1 MASPLTGGAVERILN
16 GETVDKPVLQVLN
29 FKPIAGNTTDRYRLL
44 LSDGV
49 KCHTYAMLGTQL
61 NSKIIDKEI
70 ERFAV
75 VQLDKYMCNTISP
88 EKKILI
94 ILELTV
100 IANGADVGSKLGN
113 PVMPS
118 STGAAAPSDGDGASN
133 RTPASSEF
141 AASVKPPGGAQFP
154 TRNTQPAP
162 MQSSFRSNG
171 GPTSG
176 GDVVVLPICSLTPYQ
191 NKWTIR
197 ARVTNKSAIRTWN
210 NARGEGKLFSMDLLD
225 ESGEIRATAFNAECD
240 RFYDLV
246 EVNKVYYISRANL
259 KTANPK
265 FSSLK
270 NEFEMS
276 FTQET
281 AMTPCEEAAPHIP
294 TLQFNFVPIRR
305 LQEIGPDK
313 VVDVIGVCKDA
324 GTVQTVVRRAN
335 NQELKKRDVS
345 LVDKSSAEV
354 SLTLWGDQAEAF
366 DGSNNPVIAVKGVR
380 VSDFSGVSLSMIGSS
395 QLQVN
400 PDIPESHALIGWYS
414 NEGAS
419 LQTQSLSVRTGGF
432 EGAAASW
439 KHLSEAKSQKL
450 GFGDKPDYF
459 SCKASVAIVRKEN
472 CLYKAC
478 PAEKCNKKLVNLENG
493 LYRCEKC
500 NEQTSE
506 FKWRL
511 IVSAHLCDFSA
522 GQWVTCFGAEAEQ
535 LLGNTAA
542 ELGGFFEGDHERFEE
557 AVNDAAF
564 RTFIFKLRTKM
575 ETYNDESRLKTSV
588 VSINPVNYVDYTK
601 KLLKDIAEFEKVL

>member
-1 MASPLTGGAVERILN
+1 MFCETRNEDEAREREREEVPEEVETVNSRSQCADLDGLRPTVQQRTGAARRKKSLTNVVQPHRQDQTNVTRPSVQRGVVRCAPDKCDKSLQHRHGMAPNGCGNWLGNIFCKHRQMATGKILIILELTVIANGADVGSKLGNPAMPSSTGAAAPSDGDGASNRTPVSSEFAASVKPPGGAQFPAR
-16 GETVDKPVLQVLN
+16 
-29 FKPIAGNTTDRYRLL
+29 NTQRKLPAFPDAHFL
-44 LSDGV
+44 
-49 KCHTYAMLGTQL
+49 TQG
-61 NSKIIDKEI
+61 
-70 ERFAV
+70 
-75 VQLDKYMCNTISP
+75 Y
-88 EKKILI
+88 KKILI

-113 PVMPS
+113 PAMPS

-133 RTPASSEF
+133 RTPVSSEF

-154 TRNTQPAP
+154 ARNTQPAP

-171 GPTSG
+171 GPLSTSA

-305 LQEIGPDK
+305 LQDIGADK
-313 VVDVIGVCKDA
+313 V
-324 GTVQTVVRRAN
+324 TVVRRSN
-335 NQELKKRDVS
+335 NQELKKRDIS

-354 SLTLWGDQAEAF
+354 SLTLWGDQ
-366 DGSNNPVIAVKGVR
+366 VR
-380 VSDFSGVSLSMIGSS
+380 CPPPCLANSSLESWGWNWDYMFTVS
-395 QLQVN
+395 
-400 PDIPESHALIGWYS
+400 
-414 NEGAS
+414 
-419 LQTQSLSVRTGGF
+419 
-432 EGAAASW
+432 
-439 KHLSEAKSQKL
+439 
-450 GFGDKPDYF
+450 
-459 SCKASVAIVRKEN
+459 
-472 CLYKAC
+472 
-478 PAEKCNKKLVNLENG
+478 
-493 LYRCEKC
+493 
-500 NEQTSE
+500 
-506 FKWRL
+506 
-511 IVSAHLCDFSA
+511 
-522 GQWVTCFGAEAEQ
+522 
-535 LLGNTAA
+535 
-542 ELGGFFEGDHERFEE
+542 
-557 AVNDAAF
+557 
-564 RTFIFKLRTKM
+564 
-575 ETYNDESRLKTSV
+575 
-588 VSINPVNYVDYTK
+588 
-601 KLLKDIAEFEKVL
+601 